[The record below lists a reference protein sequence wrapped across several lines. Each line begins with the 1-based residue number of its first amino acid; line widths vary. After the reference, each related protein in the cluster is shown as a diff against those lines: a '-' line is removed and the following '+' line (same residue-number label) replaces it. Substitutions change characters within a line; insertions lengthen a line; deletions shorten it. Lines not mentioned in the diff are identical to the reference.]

1 MQKSS
6 TALIL
11 AALGAAA
18 LGGCSSS
25 GDGLFGNAFTTQ
37 AINGSASTN
46 AQALATAA
54 TTPKTD
60 PACYTLAQRIDMLRK
75 DGITDRLE
83 KASVGKSTS
92 VQVKRASLAQA
103 AELDKA
109 NAEFQARC
117 STLPRPAQTAAIPA
131 AAVVGTAPAV
141 ANSAQVV
148 SANAPPVIQQPAR

>member
-11 AALGAAA
+11 ATLGAAA

-46 AQALATAA
+46 AQAVAAA
-54 TTPKTD
+54 TTKTD

-117 STLPRPAQTAAIPA
+117 STLPRPVQTTAAIPA
-131 AAVVGTAPAV
+131 AQVAGAAPAV

-148 SANAPPVIQQPAR
+148 SATAPPVIQQPAR